1 VRIATCA
8 VLFLLAACHPQIAV
22 GTNTTSHVSGPISGL
37 VTQPTAAARQDP
49 ATVAPVA
56 AERRSYSFWLGTGN
70 SLASLDL
77 GLHLHDVDGESL
89 SVPSVSDT
97 SSARYLLAT
106 VSLDMRYQL
115 PVTHY
120 FAIGGHLGP
129 AGGALVDR
137 TGGANSWGQGVRFGG
152 IASLRLGRVAVFAD
166 LSETEML
173 FVTGPATGAS
183 KLTGLT
189 FGVALR

>member
-1 VRIATCA
+1 VRFATCA

-22 GTNTTSHVSGPISGL
+22 GTSTTSHVSGPLAGL

-49 ATVAPVA
+49 ATVAPVT

-70 SLASLDL
+70 RLASIDL
-77 GLHLHDVDGESL
+77 GIHLHDVDGESF
-89 SVPSVSDT
+89 SVPSTTDT

-106 VSLDMRYQL
+106 ASVDARFQV
-115 PVTHY
+115 PVTRY

-129 AGGALVDR
+129 AAGALVDR
-137 TGGANSWGQGVRFGG
+137 TGGANSWGQGFRIGGVASVRMG
-152 IASLRLGRVAVFAD
+152 AVAVFAD
-166 LSETEML
+166 LYETEMVFL
-173 FVTGPATGAS
+173 TGPATGAS

-189 FGVALR
+189 FGIALR